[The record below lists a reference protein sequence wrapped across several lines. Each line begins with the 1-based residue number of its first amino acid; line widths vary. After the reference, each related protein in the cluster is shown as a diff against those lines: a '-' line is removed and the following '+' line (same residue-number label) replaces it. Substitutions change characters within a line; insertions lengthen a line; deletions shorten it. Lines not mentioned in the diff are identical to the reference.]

1 MVWIPE
7 ARAALLQGASL
18 LDDTKHLIILLE
30 LFGLLTPSVCFALLV
45 LGKRHSFED
54 GGLKPSA

>member
-1 MVWIPE
+1 MVCIP
-7 ARAALLQGASL
+7 ADRAAPLQGASL

-30 LFGLLTPSVCFALLV
+30 LFGLLIPSECFALLV
-45 LGKRHSFED
+45 LGRGRSFED